1 MYDRKGLREEIRKL
15 KNKWFQQ
22 KADEAERYAQE
33 KNHREL
39 YATLNAVYGPKPRN
53 VHPVKSKSGELLS
66 APEDIKDRWVE
77 HFDELLNTPTNA
89 DLREILD
96 EIDQHPIIEECDDPV
111 TIAELDTALKNT
123 KLRRGSREKTKWR
136 HLSEL

>member
-1 MYDRKGLREEIRKL
+1 M

-39 YATLNAVYGPKPRN
+39 YATLNALYGPKPRN
-53 VHPVKSKSGELLS
+53 VNPVKSKSGELLS

-77 HFDELLNTPTNA
+77 HFDEFLNTPTNV
-89 DLREILD
+89 DREILD
-96 EIDQHPIIEECDDPV
+96 EVDQHPIIEEFDDPV
-111 TIAELDTALKNT
+111 TMAELDTALKEHKT
-123 KLRRGSREKTKWR
+123 EKESRT
-136 HLSEL
+136 

>member
-1 MYDRKGLREEIRKL
+1 MKDKQKVGDKKGLREEIRKIK
-15 KNKWFQQ
+15 KNTWFQQ

-66 APEDIKDRWVE
+66 APEDIKERWVE
-77 HFDELLNTPTNA
+77 HFDELLNTHTH
-89 DLREILD
+89 
-96 EIDQHPIIEECDDPV
+96 QPIVDIVWSMGVDPGGMGGGDKSPN
-111 TIAELDTALKNT
+111 I
-123 KLRRGSREKTKWR
+123 
-136 HLSEL
+136 